1 MKKLLIIV
9 VLIAVVLSVTKGGSD
24 KPTKKGE
31 NTQSSRSQADVTD
44 ITDGES
50 ADIRPEFKQA
60 MDEYEN
66 FYDEYIEFMKKY
78 SESTNPTA
86 MMSDYLSMLSNLSQM
101 QKSFDEWGESD
112 LSDDEILYYTE
123 VNLRIVEKLTE
134 IQ

>member
-9 VLIAVVLSVTKGGSD
+9 VLIAVVLSVTKCGSD
-24 KPTKKGE
+24 KPSKKDE
-31 NTQSSRSQADVTD
+31 NAQSSRSQANVTD

-60 MDEYEN
+60 MDDYEN
-66 FYDEYIEFMKKY
+66 FYDDYIEFMKKY

-86 MMSDYLSMLSNLSQM
+86 MMSDYLAMLSNLTQM
-101 QKSFDEWGESD
+101 QKSYDEWGESD

-123 VNLRIVEKLTE
+123 VNLRIAKKLSE

>member
-9 VLIAVVLSVTKGGSD
+9 VLIAVVLSVTKFGSD
-24 KPTKKGE
+24 KPTKKDE
-31 NTQSSRSQADVTD
+31 NTQSSRSQADLTD

-66 FYDEYIEFMKKY
+66 FYDDYIEFMKKY

-86 MMSDYLSMLSNLSQM
+86 MMSDYLSMLSNLSQI

>member
-9 VLIAVVLSVTKGGSD
+9 VLIAVVLSVTKCGSD
-24 KPTKKGE
+24 KPAKKDE
-31 NTQSSRSQADVTD
+31 NTQGSRSQADVTD

-66 FYDEYIEFMKKY
+66 FYDDYIEFMKKY

>member
-1 MKKLLIIV
+1 MKKLLVIV
-9 VLIAVVLSVTKGGSD
+9 VLIAVVLSVTKCGSD
-24 KPTKKGE
+24 KPSKKDE
-31 NTQSSRSQADVTD
+31 NAQSSRSQANVTDVTD
-44 ITDGES
+44 GEG

-60 MDEYEN
+60 MDDYEN
-66 FYDEYIEFMKKY
+66 FYDDYIEFMKKY

-86 MMSDYLSMLSNLSQM
+86 MMSDYLAMLSNLSQM
-101 QKSFDEWGESD
+101 QKSYDEWGESD